1 MNSIPAMNMF
11 ITPLSMWSR
20 LAWKAGEMA
29 ISSAQVIGQRTS
41 RFALAGATPNAL
53 DQREFVLMSQE
64 KGEAALESAQAVG
77 SRMFLM
83 GQQFATLAF
92 KQALSTSVSLMSIA
106 MSRTANESAD
116 RQARLVR
123 ETMVGSVA
131 TAAKLSG
138 ASAGIAK
145 SALKPVQKRV
155 SKNIKRLRKR

>member
-29 ISSAQVIGQRTS
+29 ISSAQVIGQRAS

-106 MSRTANESAD
+106 KFFVKVLEVSCRCPCCLFKITT
-116 RQARLVR
+116 LV
-123 ETMVGSVA
+123 
-131 TAAKLSG
+131 
-138 ASAGIAK
+138 
-145 SALKPVQKRV
+145 KPIVC
-155 SKNIKRLRKR
+155 L

>member
-1 MNSIPAMNMF
+1 MNSFPPPNLF
-11 ITPLSMWSR
+11 ISPFTMWSR
-20 LAWKAGEMA
+20 LAWQAGEMA
-29 ISSAQVIGQRTS
+29 MSSAQDTGQRTS
-41 RFALAGATPNAL
+41 RLALAGRAPSAR
-53 DQREFVLMSQE
+53 DQNEFALMSRE
-64 KGEAALESAQAVG
+64 KSEAALASAQSVG

-106 MSRTANESAD
+106 MSCSAAGSAD
-116 RQARLVR
+116 RRARLVG
-123 ETMVGSVA
+123 ETMAGSVA